1 MSIHRIGS
9 SLQSMES
16 SNQDLQNEIVRVRL
30 QYKVSVRDIDWQ
42 LLDRIKKRIIL

>member
-1 MSIHRIGS
+1 MNIHRIGS

-30 QYKVSVRDIDWQ
+30 QYKVSVRDIEMEVT
-42 LLDRIKKRIIL
+42 